1 MHDYWLLAGIAK
13 HGYSR
18 WGDIAADPQF
28 SLVQQPFLAMDK
40 KRDNVLDMQ
49 KGFLQRR
56 FKLLESALIEEEQ
69 LRRAQIEKM
78 NTIDNEE
85 WLSMQRNFNELDAIA
100 QAHAYLTNP
109 EILKEN
115 KIGTFVLQKTLL
127 KMEEL
132 LNALKQDLAKLP
144 MVISGWG
151 QVQDRLQM
159 NERYTVAH
167 LLTASANLT
176 ENDGTQPESAE
187 SRDQREQFKQ
197 LAKNTHVAKA
207 LRFCNET
214 GSFFIGKGVKL
225 DSFEMPNGDIVE
237 VPASESNGEEGKD
250 ACESEENNETKE
262 KVTKNEIDEED
273 TMNDN
278 KEEVTSEQDQHQQE
292 NQLEKSETE
301 SKIPENP
308 DENNDKNSA
317 KKEDSKPDNESSDNK
332 IEDNKNNA
340 SEMSDENTVEEQA
353 TATEQ
358 DTAETKTEEQEID
371 EAGDGATQNTDMAD

>member
-1 MHDYWLLAGIAK
+1 MGKEFMANSYSYKKSVDQMKKKEVIEIEEDDKEKQYEDPDLNADHRLKSTPKNHKKKFSFNIADAGFTELHTLWQTEEAAAISKARLKEIWHRMHDYWLLAGIAK

-40 KRDNVLDMQ
+40 RRDNVLDMQ

-250 ACESEENNETKE
+250 ACESEENN
-262 KVTKNEIDEED
+262 
-273 TMNDN
+273 
-278 KEEVTSEQDQHQQE
+278 
-292 NQLEKSETE
+292 
-301 SKIPENP
+301 
-308 DENNDKNSA
+308 
-317 KKEDSKPDNESSDNK
+317 
-332 IEDNKNNA
+332 
-340 SEMSDENTVEEQA
+340 
-353 TATEQ
+353 
-358 DTAETKTEEQEID
+358 
-371 EAGDGATQNTDMAD
+371 